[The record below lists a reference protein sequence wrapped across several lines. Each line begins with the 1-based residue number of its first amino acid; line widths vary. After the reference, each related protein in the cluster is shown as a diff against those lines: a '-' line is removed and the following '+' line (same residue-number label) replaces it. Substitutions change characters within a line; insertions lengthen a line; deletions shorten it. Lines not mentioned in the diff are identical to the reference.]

1 MCGLCR
7 LENGYMILPRDWKEA
22 DILSLIT
29 NGVKESLELDY
40 KQCASLQKTDG
51 KKKEVS
57 KDVSAFAN
65 SAGGSIVYGMIE
77 NGQMPISIDSGYDP
91 TDISKEWLDNVISST
106 ISPRL
111 EQVFINQIE
120 LSTAHPGNVIYV
132 VEIPQAIALAP
143 HQAQD
148 KLYYKRF
155 NFKSEPMADYE
166 IRDIML
172 RSQGPVLTVRIP
184 VMYRDEEGLITVELH
199 IVNNGHNVAKYV
211 TCIGQVISNYDIISA
226 GEWQV
231 RSPKVAQLGLGFN
244 NVVYPDIPHNGGY
257 IRFKSTDGLLSPL
270 IFQIGLYAEGMRGRT
285 VPIGVDPNTILLKS
299 KNQ

>member
-1 MCGLCR
+1 MV
-7 LENGYMILPRDWKEA
+7 LPRDWKEA
-22 DILSLIT
+22 DVLSLIT

-40 KQCASLQKTDG
+40 KQCASLQRTDG
-51 KKKEVS
+51 KKKEIS

-65 SAGGSIVYGMIE
+65 AAGGTIVYGMIE
-77 NGQMPISIDSGYDP
+77 DGQLPIGIDIGYDP
-91 TDISKEWLDNVISST
+91 SDISKEWLDNVISST

-111 EQVFINQIE
+111 EQVHINQVE
-120 LSTAHPGNVIYV
+120 LYNTHPDKVIYV

-172 RSQGPVLTVRIP
+172 RSQGPDLTVGMGD
-184 VMYRDEEGLITVELH
+184 VFRDDEGIITIELH
-199 IVNNGHNVAKYV
+199 IVNNGHRVAKFV
-211 TCIGQVISNYDIISA
+211 TCIGQVISNYDIISVN
-226 GEWQV
+226 EWQL
-231 RSPKVAQLGLGFN
+231 RNPKLVQMALGFN
-244 NVVYPDIPHNGGY
+244 NVVYPDIPQNGGWL
-257 IRFKSTDGLLSPL
+257 RFKPTQQLLSPL
-270 IFQIGLYAEGMRGRT
+270 LFRVGLYAESMSGRT
-285 VPIGVDPNTILLKS
+285 RLITIDPNTISLKS

>member
-1 MCGLCR
+1 
-7 LENGYMILPRDWKEA
+7 MILPRDWKEA
-22 DILSLIT
+22 DVLSLIR

-51 KKKEVS
+51 KKKEIS
-57 KDVSAFAN
+57 KDISAFAN
-65 SAGGSIVYGMIE
+65 SAGGTIVYGMVE
-77 NGQMPISIDSGYDP
+77 NGQLPISIDIGYDS

-111 EQVFINQIE
+111 EQVYINQVE
-120 LSTAHPGNVIYV
+120 LHITHPGKVIYV
-132 VEIPQAIALAP
+132 VEVPQAITRAP

-166 IRDIML
+166 IRDILL
-172 RSQGPVLTVRIP
+172 RSQGPDLTVGFHDLS
-184 VMYRDEEGLITVELH
+184 RDEEGIITVELQ

-211 TCIGQVISNYDIISA
+211 TCIGQVISNYDIISVS
-226 GEWQV
+226 EWQL
-231 RSPKVAQLGLGFN
+231 RSPKVVQLGLGFN
-244 NVVYPDIPHNGGY
+244 NVVYPDIPHNGGD
-257 IRFKSTDGLLSPL
+257 IRFKPTNRLLSPL

-285 VPIGVDPNTILLKS
+285 IPIGVDPNTIPLKP